1 MRFSRIFLPSN
12 KTNSF
17 FGSKMGGGLIYGT
30 KLYTGKYGYWDASL
44 IDIHLTSCNFGYIYI
59 SWFIPLLVDLHFIW
73 RFGILHLIFSTK
85 EWSWRTKKEDR
96 KSSHLTISYAECYTH
111 IGKLQDSNGM
121 EMRSRANNSRGG
133 AGILGAGILDK
144 VFWAKGHSWCIMYF
158 TNTRLFCHI
167 IRWKKVSDSLT
178 LKLKWLYGASVLVTM
193 FSGVS

>member
-1 MRFSRIFLPSN
+1 MIRFSRIFLPRN

-17 FGSKMGGGLIYGT
+17 FVSKMGGGLIHGI
-30 KLYTGKYGYWDASL
+30 KLYTGKYGYCDASFNWYA
-44 IDIHLTSCNFGYIYI
+44 SNFMQFWIYLYLYLQYI
-59 SWFIPLLVDLHFIW
+59 SWFIPPLVDLHFIW

-85 EWSWRTKKEDR
+85 EWSWRTKREDR

-133 AGILGAGILDK
+133 AGILDK
-144 VFWAKGHSWCIMYF
+144 VFWAKGHSWCNILYF

-167 IRWKKVSDSLT
+167 IRWKKCLIV
-178 LKLKWLYGASVLVTM
+178 WPWN
-193 FSGVS
+193 